1 MVQEDDDIL
10 TYAKDVM
17 YAYKNLDNTEMW
29 QANATPSQKSL
40 LDWLGNQQNRSTFF
54 KDMLPKAQEAIIK
67 ARNGRDPDEIGAQE
81 RRGIADLRNLLREH
95 LAEADKIT
103 VSMR

>member
-1 MVQEDDDIL
+1 MALEDDDML

-40 LDWLGNQQNRSTFF
+40 LDFLGNPQHRMVFF
-54 KDMLPKAQEAIIK
+54 KEMLPKAQEAIIK
-67 ARNGRDPDEIGAQE
+67 ARNGRDPDEIGIQE
-81 RRGIADLRNLLREH
+81 RRGIADLRSLLKEH
-95 LAEADKIT
+95 LAAADKIT
-103 VSMR
+103 V